1 MSYVNVHS
9 DKVVIIDDQGTRTE
23 VPVSLTD
30 ITHYADYKHK
40 ERFERRLTT
49 ADDMKRSGR

>member
-1 MSYVNVHS
+1 MSYVNVHH

-30 ITHYADYKHK
+30 ITHYADYKSK
-40 ERFERRLTT
+40 ERFN
-49 ADDMKRSGR
+49 KKGQSQ